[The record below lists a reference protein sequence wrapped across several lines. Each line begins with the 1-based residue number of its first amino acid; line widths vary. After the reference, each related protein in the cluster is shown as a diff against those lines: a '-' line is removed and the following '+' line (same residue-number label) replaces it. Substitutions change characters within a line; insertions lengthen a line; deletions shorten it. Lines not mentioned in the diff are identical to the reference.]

1 MYYIL
6 FTHSSVIG
14 HLGCFHVLV
23 IVYSTAVNIGETVS
37 FGIIVF
43 SGYMPSSG
51 IAGSYGTSVFSFL
64 RNLHSILHSV
74 LQSGYTS
81 LHFHQWCKRVPFSLH
96 PLQHLL
102 FVDLSDGSHSDR
114 CEMILHCGFDLDFSN

>member
-43 SGYMPSSG
+43 SGYMPNSG

-64 RNLHSILHSV
+64 RNLHSILHSGCV
-74 LQSGYTS
+74 S
-81 LHFHQWCKRVPFSLH
+81 LHSHQQCK
-96 PLQHLL
+96 
-102 FVDLSDGSHSDR
+102 
-114 CEMILHCGFDLDFSN
+114 

>member
-1 MYYIL
+1 MEYMYHSFFI
-6 FTHSSVIG
+6 HSSTDG
-14 HLGCFHVLV
+14 HLGCFHVLA
-23 IVYSTAVNIGETVS
+23 IVNCAAMNVGLHMY
-37 FGIIVF
+37 FF
-43 SGYMPSSG
+43 SYGFLRIYLPSSG
-51 IAGSYGTSVFSFL
+51 IAGSYGTSISGFL
-64 RNLHSILHSV
+64 RHLHGV